1 MARKGD
7 MACIAA
13 DTLTTFGEIRLG
25 HELDPNH
32 SKIQRFGDTRIGI
45 VGSAAH
51 TLVAERAFRD
61 ADVKADLS
69 TRDTTFDTLLRLHP
83 VLKERYFLNP
93 KDAEEDPYE
102 ASQMDAVF
110 VNPNGIFALYSLR
123 EVYEY
128 SRFWAVGSGA
138 CYALGA
144 MHALWDRLD
153 SAEDIARAGAEAGAA
168 FDTASQAPLTVEPVA
183 LAGPSATAPAR
194 ARKRTAASGARAKA
208 GKAAGRGGAGAA
220 KRAART

>member
-1 MARKGD
+1 MSTIVVARKGNQ
-7 MACIAA
+7 ACIAA

-25 HELDPNH
+25 HELDANH
-32 SKIQRFGDTRIGI
+32 SKIQTFGQTHIGI

-61 ADVKADLS
+61 KDVKADFS
-69 TRDTTFDTLLRLHP
+69 DRDSTFDTLLRLHP

-110 VNPNGIFALYSLR
+110 INPNGIFALYSLR

-128 SRFWAVGSGA
+128 TRFWAVGSGA
-138 CYALGA
+138 TYALGA
-144 MHALWDRLD
+144 MHAMYERGK
-153 SAEDIARAGAEAGAA
+153 SAKQIARAGAEAGAA
-168 FDTASQAPLTVEPVA
+168 FDTSSALPLTLRVVE
-183 LAGPSATAPAR
+183 LAG
-194 ARKRTAASGARAKA
+194 
-208 GKAAGRGGAGAA
+208 
-220 KRAART
+220 